1 MNEVAHVV
9 FASCVMNAVLSF
21 EFVITEEEAH
31 FHLVFCVD
39 SVAIF
44 VSARFVEE
52 VTTNVRCFCFQ
63 FSDIFLIFQV
73 FPRDFGVN
81 ILWRDRITWRHDG

>member
-9 FASCVMNAVLSF
+9 FASCVMEAVLSF

-31 FHLVFCVD
+31 FHLVFSVD

-44 VSARFVEE
+44 VIARFV
-52 VTTNVRCFCFQ
+52 
-63 FSDIFLIFQV
+63 
-73 FPRDFGVN
+73 
-81 ILWRDRITWRHDG
+81 